1 MTRVSIK
8 RDIYLYLFG
17 IVISLTAI
25 YGLMINQSYHIG
37 LNESAKYGFL
47 YELKASESE
56 YLKSGQLP
64 QSQASTFQIYLEL
77 NQIPQKFLTAFDWN
91 TFVNDAIY
99 EHYAPATGSATGE
112 YLYAASHYIASVDKT
127 LYVVSQY
134 DEAIYLELFELS
146 PPDSV
151 SQFNS
156 AFIMIGGL
164 LLLVFLIIRLLIYRL
179 TKPILALSQWSETLD
194 LNQTDKLKCFRY
206 REVDL
211 LANQLVESVR
221 SERDAIER
229 EAFFLRAA
237 SHELRTPVSI
247 MSASS
252 EMLERLSESMPRGGQ
267 RAVAR
272 IKRSVATMQTLITTL
287 LWMSRNTQDDVEP
300 TNINVHK
307 LATEVIESHR
317 YLIDNKK
324 IRIELNIKKEP
335 LQIRAPLALVEIVL
349 ANMVRNAF
357 QHSTNGIVSI
367 SLSTDSIGVT
377 NPIED
382 IAIHESQSIEASF
395 GIGLVLIEKVCSNQG
410 WHFSHRQENSVHF
423 ASVIFHH
430 DKAPLDVTKR

>member
-25 YGLMINQSYHIG
+25 YGLMIMQSYHIG

-47 YELKASESE
+47 YELKAAESE

-64 QSQASTFQIYLEL
+64 QSPSNTLQVYLDF
-77 NQIPQKFLTAFDWN
+77 NQIPQKFLTAFDWR
-91 TFVNDAIY
+91 TFTNDAIY
-99 EHYAPATGSATGE
+99 EHYLPAAEAGKGE
-112 YLYAASHYIASVDKT
+112 YLYAASHYIASADVT

-134 DEAIYLELFELS
+134 DEAIYLELFELN

-156 AFIMIGGL
+156 AFVLIGGL
-164 LLLVFLIIRLLIYRL
+164 LLLVFVTIRLLIHRL
-179 TKPILALSQWSETLD
+179 TKPILVLSQWSETLD
-194 LNQTDKLKCFRY
+194 LSQADKLKRFRY

-229 EAFFLRAA
+229 EEFFLRAA

-252 EMLERLSESMPRGGQ
+252 DMLERLSESMPRGGQ

-287 LWMSRNTQDDVEP
+287 LWMSRNTQAELETSTVDINHITREIIEGHRFLIEGKDITVEWEAGSEP
-300 TNINVHK
+300 MQTK
-307 LATEVIESHR
+307 APQA
-317 YLIDNKK
+317 LIH
-324 IRIELNIKKEP
+324 
-335 LQIRAPLALVEIVL
+335 IVL
-349 ANMVRNAF
+349 TNLVRNAF
-357 QHSTNGIVSI
+357 QHSGSGTITI
-367 SLSTDSIGVT
+367 SLSGEHFEVT
-377 NPIED
+377 NPVETSGNED
-382 IAIHESQSIEASF
+382 PNHTEASF
-395 GIGLVLIEKVCSNQG
+395 GIGLVLLEKVCRNQG
-410 WHFSHRQENSVHF
+410 WHFTHQQQNGTYVARVDMVSTR
-423 ASVIFHH
+423 
-430 DKAPLDVTKR
+430 

>member
-25 YGLMINQSYHIG
+25 YGLMIMQSYHIG

-47 YELKASESE
+47 YELKVAESE

-64 QSQASTFQIYLEL
+64 QSPSNTLQVYRDF
-77 NQIPQKFLTAFDWN
+77 NQIPQKFLTAFDWD
-91 TFVNDAIY
+91 TFANDAIY
-99 EHYAPATGSATGE
+99 EQYLPAEEAGTGE
-112 YLYAASHYIASVDKT
+112 YLYAATHYIPSIDVT

-156 AFIMIGGL
+156 AFLLIGGL
-164 LLLVFLIIRLLIYRL
+164 LLLVFVTIRLLIHRL
-179 TKPILALSQWSETLD
+179 TKPILVLSQWSETLD
-194 LNQTDKLKCFRY
+194 LSQTDKLKRFRY

-229 EAFFLRAA
+229 EEFFLRAA

-247 MSASS
+247 ISASS

-287 LWMSRNTQDDVEP
+287 LWMSRNTQTELE
-300 TNINVHK
+300 TSNIDINRI
-307 LATEVIESHR
+307 ANEVIESHR
-317 YLIDNKK
+317 FLIESKDVTVEFAADSKP
-324 IRIELNIKKEP
+324 I
-335 LQIRAPLALVEIVL
+335 QTQAPPALIHIVL
-349 ANMVRNAF
+349 TNLVRNAF
-357 QHSTNGIVSI
+357 QHSASGTISI
-367 SLSTDSIGVT
+367 ALSEKHIEVT
-377 NPIED
+377 NPAEPAETQD
-382 IAIHESQSIEASF
+382 PNRTESSF
-395 GIGLVLIEKVCSNQG
+395 GIGLVLLEKVCRNQG
-410 WHFSHRQENSVHF
+410 WHFTHQQQNGTYLARVDMVSTR
-423 ASVIFHH
+423 
-430 DKAPLDVTKR
+430 